1 MQRAILKNVK
11 EPPQTGSIFKEPS
24 ELILNK
30 NVLQKMRVLP
40 NPCWLA
46 VSRFEEKIVK
56 NRPQSGMVDYVPDE
70 IKAPKTARIFTIPK
84 SHIFDKHS
92 YQWGTQGLFM
102 WIETSFIQGS
112 RSKTSHLVE
121 ILFNPSLR
129 DYFQC

>member
-30 NVLQKMRVLP
+30 NFLQKMGVLR

-56 NRPQSGMVDYVPDE
+56 NRP
-70 IKAPKTARIFTIPK
+70 
-84 SHIFDKHS
+84 
-92 YQWGTQGLFM
+92 
-102 WIETSFIQGS
+102 
-112 RSKTSHLVE
+112 
-121 ILFNPSLR
+121 
-129 DYFQC
+129 